1 MRGAVDQQQLDQ
13 LLALSKFP
21 LTLVKTS
28 AFYALGKKK
37 APYVDLGPM
46 IRQLRDA
53 YGTQRLLWG
62 TDCPYQ
68 VSSVDQ
74 QHSYTDSVAL
84 LRDQIDFLSKQE
96 RREILRDTARRIFFS
111 G

>member
-1 MRGAVDQQQLDQ
+1 M
-13 LLALSKFP
+13 P
-21 LTLVKTS
+21 S
-28 AFYALGKKK
+28 AKK

-68 VSSVDQ
+68 VSSGDQ

-84 LRDQIDFLSKQE
+84 ATR
-96 RREILRDTARRIFFS
+96 
-111 G
+111 